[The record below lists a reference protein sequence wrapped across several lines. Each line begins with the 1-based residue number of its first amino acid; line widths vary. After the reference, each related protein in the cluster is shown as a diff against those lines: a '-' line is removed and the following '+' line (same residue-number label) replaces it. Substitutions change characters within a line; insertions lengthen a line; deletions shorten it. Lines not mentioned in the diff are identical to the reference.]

1 MWKNANVRV
10 RKYNLKKLNGR
21 VKYEIQFGE
30 NKFKDEDS
38 VSKVTEQEKNLE
50 IFHLFIKYLLSICS
64 TIVVSLWGGD
74 GIQEAMWWVREA
86 EADEARNHY
95 IACMRRLW
103 SNERV
108 ENLVWWHTSVIPEVR
123 R

>member
-10 RKYNLKKLNGR
+10 RKYNLKKHNGR

-38 VSKVTEQEKNLE
+38 VSKVTEQEKKLRN

-64 TIVVSLWGGD
+64 TTVVSVRGWWDSGGNVM
-74 GIQEAMWWVREA
+74 GQGSRS
-86 EADEARNHY
+86 R
-95 IACMRRLW
+95 
-103 SNERV
+103 
-108 ENLVWWHTSVIPEVR
+108 
-123 R
+123 

>member
-50 IFHLFIKYLLSICS
+50 IFSIYS
-64 TIVVSLWGGD
+64 
-74 GIQEAMWWVREA
+74 
-86 EADEARNHY
+86 
-95 IACMRRLW
+95 
-103 SNERV
+103 
-108 ENLVWWHTSVIPEVR
+108 
-123 R
+123 